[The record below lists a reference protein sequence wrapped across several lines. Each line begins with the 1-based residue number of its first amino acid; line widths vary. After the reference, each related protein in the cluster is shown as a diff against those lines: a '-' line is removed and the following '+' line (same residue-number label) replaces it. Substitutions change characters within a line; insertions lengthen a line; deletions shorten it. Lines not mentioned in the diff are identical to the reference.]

1 MTMEYV
7 SLPGES
13 APPVPDG
20 PKLCNGDDMR
30 ILHNAF
36 LWAYAEAPGL
46 VRGAPGG
53 DVARSEFLG
62 QWLADLD
69 ATLHTHHESEDE
81 LLWGKLEQRAPAC
94 ALHVGQMRAHHA
106 QVAGLLEEASPLL
119 ARWRA
124 TADPAV
130 GEQLADAYERMLEVL
145 KVHLRRE
152 VVEVVP
158 VAERVMSPGRVV
170 GDGRPQCRGDPEEST
185 PAATRDAAREL
196 DAGGP
201 QGLLRGH
208 APVREGPLAPRR
220 QAPVR
225 EAVPAAVPGQVRPT
239 DPLTCTCMSLD
250 DLIRSGEVSRPGGCG
265 DAS

>member
-7 SLPGES
+7 SLAGET

-36 LWAYAEAPGL
+36 LWGYEVAPEL
-46 VRGAPGG
+46 VRGIPPG
-53 DVARSEFLG
+53 DVVRSEYVG

-81 LLWGKLEQRAPAC
+81 FLWSKLEERAPAC

-106 QVAGLLEEASPLL
+106 QVAALLDEAAPLL

-124 TADPAV
+124 TAEPAL
-130 GEQLADAYERMLEVL
+130 GEQLADAYERMLAVL
-145 KVHLRRE
+145 KVDLRRE

-158 VAERVMSPGRVV
+158 VAERVITDEEWTTMGEHSANAIPKSRLL
-170 GDGRPQCRGDPEEST
+170 PQLGMLLANST
-185 PAATRDAAREL
+185 PADRKQFY
-196 DAGGP
+196 AG
-201 QGLLRGH
+201 L
-208 APVREGPLAPRR
+208 PVCVKVLWRLVGRR
-220 QAPVR
+220 QYANQYRHLFPGEPV
-225 EAVPAAVPGQVRPT
+225 PPT
-239 DPLTCTCMSLD
+239 
-250 DLIRSGEVSRPGGCG
+250 G
-265 DAS
+265 